1 MALEGG
7 LRSGGSRKRSEP
19 GNPLVT
25 IITATFDDAGD
36 LLRTADSIRQLAY
49 RNVEWIIADGGSTD
63 GTVEVLRQNE
73 DVIDYWRSEPDAG
86 IYDAW
91 NKAILRSVGDW
102 VAFLG
107 AGDRYHPDALG
118 RYLQAI
124 GARRS
129 LPQLVSSRVRHVNR
143 RGEVL
148 RVWGDPHE
156 WEKFRRYM
164 TISHCGALH
173 HRSLFE
179 RYGLFDT
186 SYSSSSDYEFLMRC
200 GRQLDS
206 LFVDAI
212 TVDMLVGG
220 VSGTGYTA
228 LLETYRIQR
237 KYGQGAGAMI
247 SLGVA
252 CAKRFVRPLLRG
264 Y

>member
-1 MALEGG
+1 
-7 LRSGGSRKRSEP
+7 
-19 GNPLVT
+19 
-25 IITATFDDAGD
+25 
-36 LLRTADSIRQLAY
+36 
-49 RNVEWIIADGGSTD
+49 
-63 GTVEVLRQNE
+63 
-73 DVIDYWRSEPDAG
+73 
-86 IYDAW
+86 
-91 NKAILRSVGDW
+91 
-102 VAFLG
+102 
-107 AGDRYHPDALG
+107 
-118 RYLQAI
+118 
-124 GARRS
+124 
-129 LPQLVSSRVRHVNR
+129 
-143 RGEVL
+143 
-148 RVWGDPHE
+148 
-156 WEKFRRYM
+156 M